1 MAKKKKQKIDRPL
14 DVRGTSR
21 LHGTVIDHF
30 STISDPRVART
41 KRHKLLDII
50 FIAIAASIC
59 GADNWKAIEV
69 FAQAKKSWL
78 ETVLN
83 LPNGIPSHVTFWRV
97 FRRINAA
104 EFQKCFVNWIQAAFE
119 HVDGD
124 IIAIDG
130 KTMRGSGD
138 STSGSSP
145 LHIVSAWA
153 AEHNITLAQ
162 IKVGEKTNE
171 ITAIPALLNM
181 IAIQGAIVTIDAM
194 GCQKT
199 IAEQI
204 INGGGDYVLALKGNQ
219 SSTHDEVENFL
230 LQALDIDFE
239 GVEHDCCTYL
249 DKGHGRIERR
259 TVYVTGDLDWLPNK
273 DPWAKLTSIIMVVRE
288 RTIKGKMSKEIQYYL
303 SSLDP
308 IATQIAHAI
317 RTHWGIENKVHWIL
331 DVTFGEDNNQLSGNG
346 AENFSLLSKIAL
358 NLLKQDKTT
367 KLSIPNK
374 RFRASMDQTYLETI
388 LKAVA

>member
-1 MAKKKKQKIDRPL
+1 MIEKNTKNLKSL
-14 DVRGTSR
+14 NVRDASR
-21 LHGTVIDHF
+21 LHGTVVDNF
-30 STISDPRVART
+30 SSIVDPRVERT

-50 FIAIAASIC
+50 FIAIAAAVC
-59 GADNWKAIEV
+59 GADNWKAIQV
-69 FAQAKKSWL
+69 FAEARKAWL
-78 ETVLN
+78 ETFLE

-97 FRRINAA
+97 FRRIDAA
-104 EFQKCFVNWIQAAFE
+104 EFQKCFVKWVQAAFE

-130 KTMRGSGD
+130 KTIRGSGD
-138 STSGSSP
+138 SSAESSP

-162 IKVGEKTNE
+162 LKVRKKSNE

-181 IAIQGAIVTIDAM
+181 ITIRGAVVTMDAM
-194 GCQKT
+194 GCQKS

-204 INGGGDYVLALKGNQ
+204 IAGGGDYVLALKGNH
-219 SSTHDEVENFL
+219 SLTHDEVENFFV
-230 LQALDIDFE
+230 QALAIDFE
-239 GVEHDCCTYL
+239 WVEHDCFISL
-249 DKGHGRIERR
+249 EKGHGRIEKR
-259 TVYVTGDLDWLPNK
+259 TVYVTSDLDWLPSK
-273 DPWAKLTSIIMVVRE
+273 DRWANLTSIAMVVSE
-288 RTIKGKMSKEIQYYL
+288 RTIKGKTSKEIRFYL
-303 SSLDP
+303 SSLKP
-308 IATQIAHAI
+308 IASRIADAI
-317 RTHWGIENKVHWIL
+317 RTHWGIENKVHWVL
-331 DVTFGEDNNQLSGNG
+331 DVAFGEDKNQLSENG

-358 NLLKQDKTT
+358 NLLKQEKTA